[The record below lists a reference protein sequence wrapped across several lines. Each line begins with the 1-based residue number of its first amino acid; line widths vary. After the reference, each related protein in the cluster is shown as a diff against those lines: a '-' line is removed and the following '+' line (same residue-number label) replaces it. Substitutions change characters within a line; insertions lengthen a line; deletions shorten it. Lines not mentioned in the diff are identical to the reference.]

1 MEWVQLK
8 FENFLELI
16 KVLISKHSD
25 EKYNFILF
33 LNDDQ
38 KYSSEAFDFDY
49 DYRLNFDT
57 HDSVTI
63 LLRRNT
69 EEGFYDV
76 GKATFYIRTAY
87 EILDSECWKICKRND
102 TIMLHKTKLSELE
115 EAVSLINKEYY
126 IKAGYA
132 QTSVNKKKLTIANR
146 YKAINFYIDLLKEWK
161 QTGGGL
167 FVEPAGVC
175 CFNNESTY
183 TITEKD
189 VDFKFLGQTSE
200 LSLVT
205 EKLCRKMGFVTIK
218 GAYQQ
223 YTLGTI
229 CVC

>member
-1 MEWVQLK
+1 ME

-16 KVLISKHSD
+16 KALISKHSD

-69 EEGFYDV
+69 DEGFYDV

-102 TIMLHKTKLSELE
+102 AVTLHRTKLSEFEDKKRVWLQLYKKIDINLANNFE
-115 EAVSLINKEYY
+115 GYMISL
-126 IKAGYA
+126 
-132 QTSVNKKKLTIANR
+132 NR
-146 YKAINFYIDLLKEWK
+146 Y
-161 QTGGGL
+161 
-167 FVEPAGVC
+167 
-175 CFNNESTY
+175 
-183 TITEKD
+183 
-189 VDFKFLGQTSE
+189 
-200 LSLVT
+200 
-205 EKLCRKMGFVTIK
+205 
-218 GAYQQ
+218 
-223 YTLGTI
+223 
-229 CVC
+229 